1 MSQRSLV
8 TSDFSQGSVLALMFL
23 NIFVGGIDSGIKCT
37 LSKFADNTKLSAQ
50 AGAVDT
56 LDERGAIKRYLN
68 RLVRWAHVNLMQFNK
83 AKCKLL
89 YLGCGN
95 PNTGWAE
102 NGLRA
107 ALKRLI
113 FS

>member
-1 MSQRSLV
+1 MTSGTPQGLV
-8 TSDFSQGSVLALMFL
+8 LGLELFNV
-23 NIFVGGIDSGIKCT
+23 FVDDMDSGIKCT